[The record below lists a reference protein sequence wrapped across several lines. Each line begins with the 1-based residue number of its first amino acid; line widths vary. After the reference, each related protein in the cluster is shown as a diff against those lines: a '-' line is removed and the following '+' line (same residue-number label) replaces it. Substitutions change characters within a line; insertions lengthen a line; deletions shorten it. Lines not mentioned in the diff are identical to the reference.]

1 MEQLEKKILDLIK
14 WFEFEPDRIDIWVDK
29 DGDLLIEGAGMQPLD
44 GIELIAHVTNGD
56 VYFK

>member
-1 MEQLEKKILDLIK
+1 MEQLEKEILDLIK
-14 WFEFEPDRIDIWVDK
+14 WFEFEPDRTDVWIDR
-29 DGDLLIEGAGMQPLD
+29 DGRLLIECAGMQPLD